1 MNKISKN
8 TKSQEWQ
15 YSDIRD
21 TSYDVSPKVAI
32 AKAIETG
39 LITENAP
46 IPIIGQGKEAIV
58 FYGLNEHDQWVV
70 VKMYKLYNS
79 VHRQILLHTP
89 FTHPFDVL
97 KEFPNKEFSVLTALH
112 KNSIPT
118 PAPYT
123 LNEFGYSM
131 SLIGNDLGPAP
142 LLANVNKR
150 LIVEASDLLEDCI
163 EILRDMFTNVHYV
176 HGDFSEHNLLYHN
189 EKIYVIDF
197 LQSEHFLLSE
207 NVTYG
212 SKSIRLS
219 EAYEI
224 LKKDIHNTIK
234 FFEKS
239 YRIYV
244 DFNDVLEYCIGDYRK
259 HIDRV
264 NEIRI
269 ESDL

>member
-1 MNKISKN
+1 
-8 TKSQEWQ
+8 
-15 YSDIRD
+15 
-21 TSYDVSPKVAI
+21 
-32 AKAIETG
+32 
-39 LITENAP
+39 
-46 IPIIGQGKEAIV
+46 
-58 FYGLNEHDQWVV
+58 
-70 VKMYKLYNS
+70 
-79 VHRQILLHTP
+79 
-89 FTHPFDVL
+89 
-97 KEFPNKEFSVLTALH
+97 
-112 KNSIPT
+112 
-118 PAPYT
+118 
-123 LNEFGYSM
+123 
-131 SLIGNDLGPAP
+131 
-142 LLANVNKR
+142 
-150 LIVEASDLLEDCI
+150 
-163 EILRDMFTNVHYV
+163 RDMFTNVHYV